1 MSSKSEWNDFNQTD
15 FISAKTMVFL
25 SLGLALLTQTIAQ
38 IITPSFWLNYQMLA
52 FIMSTNL
59 AARQGLGSCFA
70 AKGTLSTHRP
80 HLHPESF
87 SH

>member
-38 IITPSFWLNYQMLA
+38 IITPISSSN
-52 FIMSTNL
+52 
-59 AARQGLGSCFA
+59 
-70 AKGTLSTHRP
+70 TL
-80 HLHPESF
+80 L
-87 SH
+87 

>member
-38 IITPSFWLNYQMLA
+38 IITPSFWLL
-52 FIMSTNL
+52 L
-59 AARQGLGSCFA
+59 
-70 AKGTLSTHRP
+70 TLLS
-80 HLHPESF
+80 
-87 SH
+87 